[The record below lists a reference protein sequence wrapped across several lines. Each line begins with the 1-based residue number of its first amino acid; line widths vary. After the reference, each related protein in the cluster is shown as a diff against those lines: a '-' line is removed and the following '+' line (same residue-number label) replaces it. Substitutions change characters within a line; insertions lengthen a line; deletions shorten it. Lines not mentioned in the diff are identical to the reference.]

1 MKALILDIEGTTTS
15 ISFVYDVLFPFARR
29 ELPRFIA
36 AHWGE
41 DEVMRGVN
49 LMAPEA
55 QTPEAAAAAA
65 MGLMDRDVKDTGLKV
80 LQGLVWDDGYRSGEL
95 RGHVYADVPVAMA
108 AAKARG
114 LELAIYSS
122 GSVAAQKLI
131 FGFSEAGDL
140 SVHISRWFDTT
151 TGPKKEATSYVAIAA
166 ALGLPASECTF
177 ATDNL
182 DEARAARAAGMNAV
196 VAIRPGNADLPEDHG
211 FATFVSLFNVL

>member
-29 ELPRFIA
+29 ELPGFIA

-41 DEVMRGVN
+41 PEVMRGVS
-49 LMAPEA
+49 LMAPGAE
-55 QTPEAAAAAA
+55 TPEATAAAA
-65 MGLMDRDVKDTGLKV
+65 MSLMDRDVKDTGLKV

-95 RGHVYADVPVAMA
+95 RGHVYPDVPTAMA

-140 SVHISRWFDTT
+140 SVHISHWFDTT
-151 TGPKKEATSYVAIAA
+151 TGPKKEASSYVAIAA
-166 ALGLPASECTF
+166 ALGLETSDCTF

-182 DEARAARAAGMNAV
+182 DEARAARASGMHTIVAV
-196 VAIRPGNADLPEDHG
+196 RPGNARLPEDHG
-211 FATFVSLFNVL
+211 FSTFTSLLEAL